1 MDKKVKDILDFLMEQ
16 GKEITREVL
25 EEKLEEAYKQGRIDS
40 SDEWIERTL
49 NDIYHNIVLELDKR
63 KNKLAQENFYNEP
76 SMDAQIE
83 MRAYDLTRE
92 IDTQV
97 VKEYRK

>member
-40 SDEWIERTL
+40 SDERIERTL

-92 IDTQV
+92 IVTQV

>member
-1 MDKKVKDILDFLMEQ
+1 MSDYGWGVRMDKKVKDILDFLMEQ

-49 NDIYHNIVLELDKR
+49 NDIYYNIVLELDK
-63 KNKLAQENFYNEP
+63 KK
-76 SMDAQIE
+76 
-83 MRAYDLTRE
+83 
-92 IDTQV
+92 
-97 VKEYRK
+97 K

>member
-40 SDEWIERTL
+40 SDE
-49 NDIYHNIVLELDKR
+49 
-63 KNKLAQENFYNEP
+63 
-76 SMDAQIE
+76 
-83 MRAYDLTRE
+83 
-92 IDTQV
+92 
-97 VKEYRK
+97 